1 MDTGGG
7 QIVCRTPRLD
17 FSFANE
23 HFAAAS
29 ERLLEDG
36 RGFTAGNGGGRQ
48 KYCEKN
54 KAPPNATRSK
64 KTKPGAPSHSS
75 DPSMYV
81 LIYTTRV
88 IHTTSGSN
96 GLIYGYTCTRSLPI
110 LHVYTAAAAAAAA
123 C

>member
-36 RGFTAGNGGGRQ
+36 RGFTAANDGGRQ
-48 KYCEKN
+48 KYYFSG
-54 KAPPNATRSK
+54 APPVARRARKTESGVPGPLQTECICTDIRDTYHTRRLVEMDLYTATR
-64 KTKPGAPSHSS
+64 TQGLCPF
-75 DPSMYV
+75 
-81 LIYTTRV
+81 YT
-88 IHTTSGSN
+88 
-96 GLIYGYTCTRSLPI
+96 YI
-110 LHVYTAAAAAAAA
+110 LLLLAEL
-123 C
+123 

>member
-54 KAPPNATRSK
+54 KAPPQCQKVEKNKAGCPQPLFRSEYVC
-64 KTKPGAPSHSS
+64 TWYLVFAMYFEVPG
-75 DPSMYV
+75 
-81 LIYTTRV
+81 IY
-88 IHTTSGSN
+88 
-96 GLIYGYTCTRSLPI
+96 
-110 LHVYTAAAAAAAA
+110 
-123 C
+123 

>member
-48 KYCEKN
+48 KFSFSGG
-54 KAPPNATRSK
+54 PPWRKGRNTQRRV
-64 KTKPGAPSHSS
+64 PLRPSS
-75 DPSMYV
+75 DPSICADIWDTY
-81 LIYTTRV
+81 
-88 IHTTSGSN
+88 HTTSHSN
-96 GLIYGYTCTRSLPI
+96 GLIYGYTYEVSSRFTRIYI
-110 LHVYTAAAAAAAA
+110 LCCCLLKWYG
-123 C
+123 